1 MTNSR
6 RFKQLKSRLNV
17 IENTFL
23 PKIKPTGNYTKKE
36 QDQIRA
42 YLLLNHA
49 EIEAYF
55 EEVAENKVKKAF
67 KSWKINK
74 TKSNVLLSLVSFHE
88 TKIGEQGIVDRVNKT
103 LTTYIHNLRQN
114 HGIKEQNILSI
125 LLPVGLDIDDIDAT
139 WLNTISSFG
148 QNRGEI
154 AHTSA
159 TVQQPLD
166 PATIK
171 TTISQIMSEIED
183 IDIKIKQLK

>member
-1 MTNSR
+1 MANSR
-6 RFKQLKSRLNV
+6 RFNQLKSRLTV
-17 IENTFL
+17 IEATFL
-23 PKIKPTGNYTKKE
+23 PPIKPTGNYTKKE
-36 QDQIRA
+36 QDHVRA

-55 EEVAENKVKKAF
+55 EEIAENKVKTAF
-67 KSWKINK
+67 KAWKINK

-88 TKIGEQGIVDRVNKT
+88 AKVKQQGIGDRINQT
-103 LTTYIHNLRQN
+103 LTTYIQSLRKN

-125 LLPVGLDIDDIDAT
+125 LLPVGLDIGEIDTT

-171 TTISQIMSEIED
+171 STIHQIMGEIAD
-183 IDIKIKQLK
+183 IDLKIKKLK

>member
-1 MTNSR
+1 MNSR
-6 RFKQLKSRLNV
+6 RFNQLKSRLNV

-23 PKIKPTGNYTKKE
+23 PAIKPNGNYTKKE
-36 QDQIRA
+36 QDQTRA

-55 EEVAENKVKKAF
+55 EEIAENKVKRAF
-67 KSWKINK
+67 KSWKLNK

-88 TKIGEQGIVDRVNKT
+88 TKIADHGMDVRVNKT
-103 LTTYIHNLRQN
+103 LTSYIHGLRQN
-114 HGIKEQNILSI
+114 HGIKESNILSI
-125 LLPVGLDIDDIDAT
+125 LLPIGIDIDEIDGT

-166 PATIK
+166 PATIR
-171 TTISQIMSEIED
+171 TTIGQIMSEIAD
-183 IDIKIKQLK
+183 IDVKIKKLK